1 MISSLIN
8 SVFDPSFTFKIFLF
22 ALFDNSTV
30 RTANCLPMNIRRC
43 FSLSVALFWVYEAEN
58 SWNLINI
65 LFNCSNCIKTIDNK
79 LVFYGT
85 KRKLVLCNNK
95 FIDRITGS
103 FKYVKIV
110 AKLNVQKVSLSMSET
125 DLSKWLTSFPS
136 EDDKNKNKEEDPN
149 SKVIDGKSFL

>member
-1 MISSLIN
+1 M
-8 SVFDPSFTFKIFLF
+8 
-22 ALFDNSTV
+22 
-30 RTANCLPMNIRRC
+30 
-43 FSLSVALFWVYEAEN
+43 
-58 SWNLINI
+58 
-65 LFNCSNCIKTIDNK
+65 
-79 LVFYGT
+79 FYGT
-85 KRKLVLCNNK
+85 KRKLVLGNNNS
-95 FIDRITGS
+95 IDRITGS